1 MRIAVACDGLNV
13 AAQASGCASFTC
25 YAVNHGIISGCCN
38 VPNMGITIFESVET
52 LCQIDT
58 DVLIAGSFDED
69 IRAALAAAG
78 IEPAVTVLAAPKEAA
93 DAYLRDRPGRR
104 LLLRRAPRRAGRRL
118 RSHRVQA
125 RGPERLGRLGPTGP
139 PPPTDSARKK
149 GTLSGPFLVTQ
160 WKAT

>member
-78 IEPAVTVLAAPKEAA
+78 IEPAVTALAAPQEAA
-93 DAYLRDRPGRR
+93 DAYLHATLMGETGLEDACASAEP
-104 LLLRRAPRRAGRRL
+104 LDELDDAF
-118 RSHRVQA
+118 A
-125 RGPERLGRLGPTGP
+125 RIEYKLVAQ
-139 PPPTDSARKK
+139 SA
-149 GTLSGPFLVTQ
+149 
-160 WKAT
+160 